1 MQTELI
7 EWLDDDVHWPLEV
20 PRLHRI
26 HLLAAEPAVARTES
40 DADDAQL
47 DVPTEFFWRVDQA
60 QPLGKS
66 AWNDLG
72 GDSSVERERF
82 AQIQAASRRGRRS
95 RRLQSRS
102 SPRLEMVSRGKHVAR
117 LSESSAEASRLG
129 ESGYDTSRTRMS
141 TR

>member
-82 AQIQAASRRGRRS
+82 AQIQAASGEET
-95 RRLQSRS
+95 QPS
-102 SPRLEMVSRGKHVAR
+102 SSVSLVAAVGNGF
-117 LSESSAEASRLG
+117 EGQACSSTL
-129 ESGYDTSRTRMS
+129 
-141 TR
+141 